1 MQPESGLRTW
11 QWVVTAIVIV
21 VLIIIGIFVFGKKAP
36 SAPTTGD
43 NMSSSTPAINQPGDN
58 SIIMSDQFPGNVV
71 YVSSATVSKGAWLE
85 IHKDN
90 AGQPGAYIGSAWVNA
105 GTSPVKVTVT
115 SPIVD
120 GGTYYAMLHSDDG
133 DQKFDASKD
142 LPMKDANGNI
152 IMRVFHGSISAGNN
166 VKG

>member
-71 YVSSATVSKGAWLE
+71 YISW
-85 IHKDN
+85 I
-90 AGQPGAYIGSAWVNA
+90 AG
-105 GTSPVKVTVT
+105 
-115 SPIVD
+115 
-120 GGTYYAMLHSDDG
+120 
-133 DQKFDASKD
+133 F
-142 LPMKDANGNI
+142 
-152 IMRVFHGSISAGNN
+152 
-166 VKG
+166 